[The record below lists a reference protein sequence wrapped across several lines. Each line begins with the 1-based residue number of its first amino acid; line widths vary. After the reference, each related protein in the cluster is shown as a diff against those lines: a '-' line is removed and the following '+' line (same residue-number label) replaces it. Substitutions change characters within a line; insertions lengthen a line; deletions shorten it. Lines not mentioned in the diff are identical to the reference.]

1 MTDPHASVKSEDPA
15 LTVEYLLRRMRQK
28 SDFPA
33 LASSMTRIQSLSLS
47 DTESLHTLSE
57 EILKDVAL
65 TQKLLRV
72 VNAARFR
79 SAGVDPISTVSRAVM
94 LVGLAGI
101 RNVAL
106 SLMLVEH
113 MEDKQHA
120 RQLKEEFLRTVM
132 AGTIASE
139 LSTTPRQSEEA
150 FVMALFRNLGRLLVE
165 YYLPEDAQ
173 QIRDQARAPGQSA
186 PEEDVSHAVLGLS
199 FDELGQ
205 AVGKDWG
212 LPPEIVKGMR
222 APQTAWPRGAI
233 KDPADRLSWMATLS
247 CDVARVM
254 LLTEPAELGVQLQ
267 ALEAQAATALE
278 LGRDTVSQAAFRAR
292 TRLTE
297 LVEALE
303 FQVDRGEP
311 SERLVDTYYVDAPHA
326 DDAPPAV
333 SPDALGLGDGFGEA
347 QAREEDAASILAS
360 GIQDV
365 ASTLVGDFKLPDVL
379 HMILETVLRA
389 FDCHRV
395 VFCLRDPRGNA
406 LMGRM
411 ALGDG
416 GEAVKGLF
424 GVPLESG
431 GSPHIFSAVCLKG
444 TDLLIRDASAPA
456 VRDRLPLWFRQKVDA
471 PTFLLL
477 PLIMQ
482 RQGKP
487 HIMGLIYADRLV
499 ADSLKVDAQHLTQL
513 TALRNQAI
521 LAFKQSA
528 SNGR

>member
-1 MTDPHASVKSEDPA
+1 
-15 LTVEYLLRRMRQK
+15 
-28 SDFPA
+28 
-33 LASSMTRIQSLSLS
+33 
-47 DTESLHTLSE
+47 
-57 EILKDVAL
+57 
-65 TQKLLRV
+65 
-72 VNAARFR
+72 
-79 SAGVDPISTVSRAVM
+79 
-94 LVGLAGI
+94 
-101 RNVAL
+101 
-106 SLMLVEH
+106 
-113 MEDKQHA
+113 
-120 RQLKEEFLRTVM
+120 
-132 AGTIASE
+132 
-139 LSTTPRQSEEA
+139 
-150 FVMALFRNLGRLLVE
+150 
-165 YYLPEDAQ
+165 
-173 QIRDQARAPGQSA
+173 
-186 PEEDVSHAVLGLS
+186 
-199 FDELGQ
+199 
-205 AVGKDWG
+205 
-212 LPPEIVKGMR
+212 
-222 APQTAWPRGAI
+222 
-233 KDPADRLSWMATLS
+233 
-247 CDVARVM
+247 
-254 LLTEPAELGVQLQ
+254 
-267 ALEAQAATALE
+267 
-278 LGRDTVSQAAFRAR
+278 
-292 TRLTE
+292 
-297 LVEALE
+297 
-303 FQVDRGEP
+303 
-311 SERLVDTYYVDAPHA
+311 
-326 DDAPPAV
+326 
-333 SPDALGLGDGFGEA
+333 
-347 QAREEDAASILAS
+347 
-360 GIQDV
+360 
-365 ASTLVGDFKLPDVL
+365 
-379 HMILETVLRA
+379 MILETVLRA